1 VACAG
6 DTYAL
11 AAAASC
17 TPCTGGATVTG
28 TDRTTAS
35 ACVGGSSRRL
45 LLGSTVTSGVQVTFV
60 VVASS
65 QAAATALS
73 AAIATALGVNVA
85 STITALNAKTSLQA
99 VANIVVISAPAVST
113 IPAPPSV
120 TAAPVAVVS
129 AAVGLSG
136 YTAASFGASAQTSF
150 TAAMAAVLSVNTA
163 DITITGVTDWTPAAG
178 RRHLLTGGVQ
188 VQFTVKA
195 ASSTAAT
202 ALSTA
207 VAAATTTNAS
217 TFVAALQSQGL
228 TNVTAITQTV
238 APVVANPP
246 PPAPAAASSAAGRS
260 VARYAASACATALA
274 VAALI

>member
-1 VACAG
+1 M
-6 DTYAL
+6 L
-11 AAAASC
+11 
-17 TPCTGGATVTG
+17 
-28 TDRTTAS
+28 
-35 ACVGGSSRRL
+35 GSSV
-45 LLGSTVTSGVQVTFV
+45 SSGVQVTFV
-60 VVASS
+60 VVAGS
-65 QAAATALS
+65 QATATALS
-73 AAIATALGVNVA
+73 AAIAAALGANVA

-99 VANIVVISAPAVST
+99 VMNIAVINAPAVAA
-113 IPAPPSV
+113 IPAPPTV

-150 TAAMAAVLSVNTA
+150 TAAMAGVLGVNTA
-163 DITITGVTDWTPAAG
+163 DITITGVTDWTPTAG

-188 VQFTVKA
+188 VQFTVNA
-195 ASSTAAT
+195 ATSTAAT

-246 PPAPAAASSAAGRS
+246 PPAPAVASSAAGGG
-260 VARYAASACATALA
+260 VARSGVSSACFALLA